1 MHTHAPEEADTDAA
15 LDEVVL
21 AFDPGRNLGA
31 AWVRRDGTAV
41 RLAILAAADLDR
53 LPLPRGAVVLVG
65 DGTGSED
72 VVERLRARGV
82 APTLVDERDTTLM
95 ARGLY
100 FRDHPSRGFLRL
112 VPSGM
117 RSPPRPIDDYA
128 AYAIALRW
136 LGVCR

>member
-1 MHTHAPEEADTDAA
+1 MRTHAPEGADTDAA
-15 LDEVVL
+15 LDAVVL

-31 AWVRRDGTAV
+31 AWVRRDGTAA

-53 LPLPRGAVVLVG
+53 LVLPPSAVVLVG
-65 DGTGSED
+65 DGTGSGS
-72 VVERLRARGV
+72 VAERLRARGV
-82 APTLVDERDTTLM
+82 AVTLVDERHTTLV

-100 FRDHPSRGFLRL
+100 FRDHPPRGLLRL
-112 VPSGM
+112 LPPGM

-136 LGVCR
+136 LGVRR